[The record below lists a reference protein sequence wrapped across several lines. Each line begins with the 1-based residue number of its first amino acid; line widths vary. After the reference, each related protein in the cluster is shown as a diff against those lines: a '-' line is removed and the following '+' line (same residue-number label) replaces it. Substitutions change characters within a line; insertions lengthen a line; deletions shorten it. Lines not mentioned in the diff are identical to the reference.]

1 MTNIEANIVVDAK
14 GLSCPMPI
22 VKTKKT
28 ITHMKPGEVLEVQA
42 TDRGSKAD
50 IQAWSQRGGHQYLGT
65 IEDGKVLKHF
75 IRKAPNDEIL
85 EKKHPHVIQNH
96 ELEKK
101 LSNTEPII
109 ILDVRED
116 AEYAFNHIPGAISI
130 PLGNLEERLFELQ
143 KNAEI
148 YVICRTGNRSDLAAQ
163 ILTEK
168 DFLKVY
174 NVVPGMS
181 EWSGETVGMSK

>member
-1 MTNIEANIVVDAK
+1 MTNIKADIAVDAK

-28 ITHMKPGEVLEVQA
+28 LTHMNPGEVLEVQA

-50 IQAWSQRGGHQYLGT
+50 IKAWAQRGGHHYLGT
-65 IEDGKVLKHF
+65 IEEGNVLKHF
-75 IRKAPNDEIL
+75 IRKAPNEERL
-85 EKKHPHVIQNH
+85 EKKHPHIVQNH

-101 LSNTEPII
+101 LNDNEPII
-109 ILDVRED
+109 IIDVREA

-130 PLGNLEERLFELQ
+130 PLGKIEEQLFELQ
-143 KNAEI
+143 KDSEI

-168 DFLKVY
+168 NFLNVY

-181 EWSGETVGMSK
+181 EWIGETLGITK

>member
-1 MTNIEANIVVDAK
+1 MTNIEADVIVDAK

-28 ITHMKPGEVLEVQA
+28 ITDMKPGEVLEVQA

-50 IQAWSQRGGHQYLGT
+50 IKAWSQRGGHHYLGT
-65 IEDGKVLKHF
+65 IEEGEVLKHF
-75 IRKAPNDEIL
+75 IRKAPNDERL

-96 ELEKK
+96 ELKKK
-101 LSNTEPII
+101 LNKNDSLI
-109 ILDVRED
+109 ILDVREA
-116 AEYAFNHIPGAISI
+116 AEYTFNHIPGAISI
-130 PLGNLEERLFELQ
+130 PLGDIEERLYELP
-143 KNAEI
+143 KNTEI

-163 ILTEK
+163 YLTEK
-168 DFLKVY
+168 NFLKVY

-181 EWSGETVGMSK
+181 EWKGKTVGMVK